1 MLLKT
6 VAIVG
11 EYSSSVMNE
20 LKIKLS
26 PKFHCIHIPNNQSFD
41 KLCEADY
48 VILRGPKMYASILEP
63 LAGKLKLIQRWGSGY
78 DGVDVKKAG
87 ELGISVAITNGV
99 NSNAVSELAIALML
113 SLYRHIIP
121 LNNSVASGIW
131 ERQVY
136 IDKTY
141 EINGKT
147 VGLIG
152 CGNIGR
158 LVAKKVQSLGANVIY
173 YDSYRMTPER
183 EKDLNIKY
191 AEAEE
196 LLKQSD
202 IISLHLPSTPAT
214 KGMINKDYLSQM
226 KPSAILINTARG
238 SIINENDLYEALKNN
253 WILGAGLDTLEQEP
267 PSPDNPLLTLDNI
280 VITPHVGGNT
290 VDMNSIMVSHV
301 VDNIIR
307 VDNNEP
313 IPIPIGDLVNGEY
326 LIEQKNEN
334 MDISFC
340 F

>member
-1 MLLKT
+1 
-6 VAIVG
+6 
-11 EYSSSVMNE
+11 
-20 LKIKLS
+20 
-26 PKFHCIHIPNNQSFD
+26 
-41 KLCEADY
+41 
-48 VILRGPKMYASILEP
+48 
-63 LAGKLKLIQRWGSGY
+63 
-78 DGVDVKKAG
+78 
-87 ELGISVAITNGV
+87 
-99 NSNAVSELAIALML
+99 ML

-147 VGLIG
+147 VGLVG

-158 LVAKKVQSLGANVIY
+158 LVAKKIQSLGANVIY
-173 YDSYRMTPER
+173 YDAYRMTPER
-183 EKDLNIKY
+183 EKELNIKY
-191 AEAEE
+191 AEIKE

-238 SIINENDLYEALKNN
+238 SIINEKDLYEALKNN

-313 IPIPIGDLVNGEY
+313 IPIGDLVNGEY